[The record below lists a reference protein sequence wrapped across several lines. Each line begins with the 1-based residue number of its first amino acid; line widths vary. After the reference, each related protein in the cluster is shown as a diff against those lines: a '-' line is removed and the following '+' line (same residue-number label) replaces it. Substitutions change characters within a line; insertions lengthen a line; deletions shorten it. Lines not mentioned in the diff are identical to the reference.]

1 MCNKQH
7 ALISLLAVLALAE
20 SAKADAWV
28 YRVTFT
34 TPPVEDPRS
43 PEKEAS
49 DTSRALRLAGVRK
62 DTVDNNRAF
71 LVRAAQEARKGR
83 TIEGRA
89 MVAVGD
95 GWLVSEH
102 PAPVLGAGECTE
114 KQVYR
119 NGASMFWIEGEN
131 IVRVFPD
138 QRLSIVGSIASQYVL
153 GRRFAEKAEVV
164 QKVSGGLPVDSYSV
178 AVKAFE
184 LDPYQARMDV
194 HYADAKRSKVSRV
207 EFHREFIDKSWFLNE
222 RYDLTDGEITDGKLS
237 FAKVRLRR
245 FRPDGALAQEL
256 VYTPESRL
264 EDGAVDMNLGIPM
277 GTHVLDKRL
286 GEEVPYEWNGE
297 WLDLD
302 ALRAVQQSEAPQ
314 AKIHAN
320 TFALKPWHY
329 GVGLVAFG
337 AGVAYLGRR
346 RRA

>member
-7 ALISLLAVLALAE
+7 VIVSLAAALALVN
-20 SAKADAWV
+20 SAQADAWV
-28 YRVTFT
+28 YRVIFT

-49 DTSRALRLAGVRK
+49 DTSRALRLAGTRK
-62 DTVDNNRAF
+62 GTVENNREF

-83 TIEGRA
+83 TVEGKA

-95 GWLVSEH
+95 GWMVSEH
-102 PAPVLGAGECTE
+102 PAPVLGAGQCTE

-119 NGASMFWIEGEN
+119 DGASMFWIQGES

-153 GRRFAEKAEVV
+153 GRRLAENARVV
-164 QKVSGGLPVDSYSV
+164 RSVSDGLPVDIYSV

-184 LDPYQARMDV
+184 LEPYQARMEV
-194 HYADAKRSKVSRV
+194 HFADGERSKVSRV

-222 RYDLTDGEITDGKLS
+222 RYDLTDGQLRDGKLT
-237 FAKVRLRR
+237 FARVHLSRL
-245 FRPDGALAQEL
+245 RPDGALAQEL

-264 EDGAVDMNLGIPM
+264 EESAVDMNLGIPV

-286 GEEVPYEWNGE
+286 GEEIPYEWTGE
-297 WLDLD
+297 WLDPN
-302 ALRAVQQSEAPQ
+302 ALRAVQQSEAPP

-320 TFALKPWHY
+320 NFAPKPWHY
-329 GVGLVAFG
+329 GVVLVAFG
-337 AGVAYLGRR
+337 TGVAYLGRR